1 MDIPQER
8 KLITEI
14 PGPKSR
20 ALFERRAAAIPPGVA
35 NIHPIVTARSS
46 GAIVEDVDGNRL
58 IDLATGIS
66 VLNVGHT
73 APEVVAAAQRQL
85 ELDTHT
91 CFHVT
96 ANEPYIEL
104 AERLNALMPI
114 DGPVKTMF
122 ANSGAEAVENA
133 VKIARKATGRSAVV
147 AFDHAFHGRTLMGMS
162 LTAKVMPY
170 KQGMGPFAPEVYR
183 LPFAYAY
190 RWPSGPERCAEEAL
204 AYAVD
209 EMHKHIGEDNI
220 ACVVLEP
227 IQGEGGFVV
236 PAPGFVKGIAEFC
249 AANGI
254 VFIADE
260 IQSGIGRA
268 GRWFAIEAEDV
279 RPDIVT
285 SAKSLGGGLP
295 ISAISGRADLMDAV
309 HVGGLGG
316 TYGGNPVAA
325 AAALAVLDL
334 IERDALL
341 DRASVVGDTIMARL
355 RVLEERHPQVGE
367 VRGRGA
373 MCAMELVE
381 DPHTKEPL
389 AAGTMNR
396 IAEGAL
402 EGGVI
407 VLTAGTYGNVVRLLP
422 PLTIE
427 EPLLADGL
435 DVLEGALGGH
445 PPLLLLH
452 GANCL
457 TWLLGSIDS
466 PARQAAT
473 PRLVGTALVP
483 QATALNQVLFQ
494 TTGIVGPALAGLL
507 IAATSPTAAYTVD
520 LVSYAGLLLAALAMA
535 PVPPEPSVSGVRP
548 TGLPA
553 VREGFTYVRRDRL
566 IQSTFVIDLIAMIF
580 GMPQALFP
588 ILAVTGGPKLGDLEA
603 GLVAAAVS
611 PTFSVIS
618 GGLACVVGAFAC
630 AAAYPELRRYEAPR
644 TAVP

>member
-8 KLITEI
+8 KLVTEV
-14 PGPKSR
+14 PGPKSL

-35 NIHPIVTARSS
+35 NLHPIVTARAS

-85 ELDTHT
+85 ELDTHS

-104 AERLNALMPI
+104 AERLNALVPI

-133 VKIARKATGRSAVV
+133 VKIARKATDRPAVV

-190 RWPSGPERCAEEAL
+190 RWPSGPEHCAKESL

-227 IQGEGGFVV
+227 IQGEGGFIV

-249 AANGI
+249 EANGI

-260 IQSGIGRA
+260 IQCGMGRA

-334 IERDALL
+334 IERDGLL
-341 DRASVVGDTIMARL
+341 DRANVVGDAMMGRL
-355 RVLEERHPQVGE
+355 RALEERHPQVGE

-381 DPHTKEPL
+381 DPDTKEPL
-389 AAGTMNR
+389 VADTMNR
-396 IAEGAL
+396 IAREAL
-402 EGGVI
+402 ERGVI

-435 DVLEGALGGH
+435 DVLEEAVH
-445 PPLLLLH
+445 
-452 GANCL
+452 
-457 TWLLGSIDS
+457 
-466 PARQAAT
+466 
-473 PRLVGTALVP
+473 
-483 QATALNQVLFQ
+483 
-494 TTGIVGPALAGLL
+494 
-507 IAATSPTAAYTVD
+507 
-520 LVSYAGLLLAALAMA
+520 AAL
-535 PVPPEPSVSGVRP
+535 
-548 TGLPA
+548 
-553 VREGFTYVRRDRL
+553 
-566 IQSTFVIDLIAMIF
+566 Q
-580 GMPQALFP
+580 
-588 ILAVTGGPKLGDLEA
+588 
-603 GLVAAAVS
+603 
-611 PTFSVIS
+611 
-618 GGLACVVGAFAC
+618 
-630 AAAYPELRRYEAPR
+630 
-644 TAVP
+644 